1 MKRMDKVPPVLLT
14 VDEVTQA
21 LGVSR
26 SKIYDL
32 ISKGQLP
39 YVKIGAGR
47 SGGVRFRPED
57 LQQFADSHLVQVGS
71 SAQHAKLEADDGP
84 QNTDGRIE
92 GREHGATEL
101 HDPR

>member
-1 MKRMDKVPPVLLT
+1 VPPKDKIPPVLLT
-14 VDEVTQA
+14 VDDVTHV

-57 LQQFADSHLVQVGS
+57 LRQFADNHLVQKKS
-71 SAQHAKLEADDGP
+71 LAEIPEKSI
-84 QNTDGRIE
+84 GRKK
-92 GREHGATEL
+92 T
-101 HDPR
+101 

>member
-1 MKRMDKVPPVLLT
+1 MHTREAAVKHIYRIPPVLLT
-14 VDEVTQA
+14 VDEVTQV

-39 YVKIGAGR
+39 YVKIGAGK

-57 LQQFADSHLVQVGS
+57 LRQFADNHLVQKKS
-71 SAQHAKLEADDGP
+71 SAETG
-84 QNTDGRIE
+84 E
-92 GREHGATEL
+92 EH
-101 HDPR
+101 